1 MKQLMRVESFAREE
15 DGVTVVEYAF
25 IALLVAL
32 AILVGITEVGQ
43 ELATIF
49 GKFHGYFRTS

>member
-1 MKQLMRVESFAREE
+1 MKHLMRIESFAREE
-15 DGVTVVEYAF
+15 DGVTAVEYAF